1 MLGRPGG
8 AADNP
13 NVANSIVSGRTRQ
26 TTKAIARVRR
36 AFRAERV

>member
-13 NVANSIVSGRTRQ
+13 NVAFALVPASLRRT
-26 TTKAIARVRR
+26 IAFV
-36 AFRAERV
+36 AKE